1 MKWRFTE
8 LCFFYS
14 NHSRSLSLSNSR
26 AVHIDQPDSP
36 DAEGMRSKRKR
47 RFTFKKGDKDKK
59 AKRTV
64 SVGAAGGTN
73 VIKRSSLK
81 GDNSD
86 ESSLS
91 STLNWSVPYDLP
103 GTVEADEFEDCYYSY
118 SSSSMAQLK
127 AKWRSNPTILERN
140 ESSDSVSLH
149 DVDISV
155 DIPMT
160 SEVAIQVGD
169 NESSARFPSPPT
181 SRRVNLRLHHHHSNK
196 PIHLSPVLVRS
207 LPSTPQ
213 KHRRQRYIN
222 IQVPS
227 EQDSSPEQSMQRS
240 RKIYQR
246 KGSKTKIS
254 AQMARISDH
263 EGESSEEKVNK
274 FEICDWLGLTV

>member
-1 MKWRFTE
+1 MR
-8 LCFFYS
+8 
-14 NHSRSLSLSNSR
+14 LSNGR
-26 AVHIDQPDSP
+26 TVHIDLPDSP
-36 DAEGMRSKRKR
+36 DVEGIRSKRKR
-47 RFTFKKGDKDKK
+47 RFIFKKGDKEKK

-64 SVGAAGGTN
+64 SVGGSGGTN

-91 STLNWSVPYDLP
+91 SALNWSVPYDLP

-118 SSSSMAQLK
+118 SSSMAQLK

-140 ESSDSVSLH
+140 ESSDSISLR

-155 DIPMT
+155 DIPTT

-169 NESSARFPSPPT
+169 NESVTRFPSPPT

-196 PIHLSPVLVRS
+196 PVHLSPILVRS

-222 IQVPS
+222 VQVPS
-227 EQDSSPEQSMQRS
+227 EQDSSPDQSMQRS
-240 RKIYQR
+240 RKIYGR
-246 KGSKTKIS
+246 KGSLTKAV
-254 AQMARISDH
+254 AQMVRISDH
-263 EGESSEEKVNK
+263 DGESPEEKERKVSRFDTK
-274 FEICDWLGLTV
+274 FVVEPPCMLLYTPHDCMW

>member
-1 MKWRFTE
+1 M
-8 LCFFYS
+8 L
-14 NHSRSLSLSNSR
+14 SLSLSHANSRSLGLSNGR
-26 AVHIDQPDSP
+26 AVHLDVPDSP
-36 DAEGMRSKRKR
+36 DADEMRGKRKR

-59 AKRTV
+59 TKRTV

-91 STLNWSVPYDLP
+91 SALNWSVPYDLP

-118 SSSSMAQLK
+118 SSSNMAQLK

-140 ESSDSVSLH
+140 ESSDSISLH

-155 DIPMT
+155 DIPTT

-196 PIHLSPVLVRS
+196 AVHLSPILVRS

-222 IQVPS
+222 VQVPN

-240 RKIYQR
+240 RKIYPR
-246 KGSKTKIS
+246 RGSKTKIS
-254 AQMARISDH
+254 AQMERISDH
-263 EGESSEEKVNK
+263 EGESPEEKVNQ
-274 FEICDWLGLTV
+274 FDI